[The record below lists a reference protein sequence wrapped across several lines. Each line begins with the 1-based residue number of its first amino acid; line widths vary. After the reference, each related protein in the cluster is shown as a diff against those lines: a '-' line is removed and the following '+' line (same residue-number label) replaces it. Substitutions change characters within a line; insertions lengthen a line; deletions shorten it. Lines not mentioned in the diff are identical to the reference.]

1 MSNAN
6 EGTGAVA
13 PKISGLN
20 HRVVLHAV
28 SRYPILFA
36 VVVLLSAGTAAS
48 VWFFLPLPK
57 VTAVV
62 VFHVA
67 VQPPSLLPGASSD
80 GVPFPSYKQ
89 SQASLV
95 KSRMTL
101 SSVLKQPGV
110 SGLGVVRMADNDPLS
125 WLERSLVVDP
135 KSTSELMRVTLEGE
149 DGEELVAVLRA
160 VAKVYLAN
168 ADERDNGARKRKLAK
183 LEESQQSYRA
193 EVDRY
198 QGQIDKIALALG
210 SKDGPTLAALDAIH
224 KEDLRLA
231 AHDLSVAREQFL
243 LAERELA
250 AWDAANTPKPGAV
263 DPSPVAI
270 PEAAVNRELQQ
281 DRMHLDLEA
290 AVVRAEQALT
300 KAKNDFDEGSPALV
314 AARDKLL
321 EAQAKR
327 DKYRTEQRVV
337 IETRLREIHRQ
348 TEKARRDV
356 SQHKLAGLAQ
366 RVQVNE
372 ERLETAK
379 KAIAKSNEHRIDLD
393 NYKRLSEQNEQLS
406 LQMSREVERLK
417 IELGAPPRVTLA
429 EEPYAL
435 SGLEGNRRLKY
446 ALMAGVAVFLIGFG
460 GLVGWEYR
468 SRRVTHTDEVT
479 TNLGV
484 RLLGTVPPRE
494 KAGGAQTPLARAA
507 LVEAIDTTRTMLLHG
522 APAGTVLRTLLIT
535 SAGSGEGKTSL
546 AGHLA
551 ISLARAGFNTLLVDG
566 DLQSPSAHSL
576 FDLPAGPGLCEL
588 LRGEVETTAAVRT
601 TSLPGLS
608 VLSAGA
614 VDLIARQCLI
624 GTRWRQIRQELESR
638 FDFLVIDTA
647 PLLVVSDTLL
657 LAREAD
663 GVVLSVLLGVSQV
676 SHVSVTAT
684 RLRAVGA
691 NLTGAV
697 VNGVWQDAHV
707 ASSRYGAALSRS
719 PEPTPVGAAGPAG
732 NKEAN

>member
-6 EGTGAVA
+6 EETGAA
-13 PKISGLN
+13 PPKSSGLN
-20 HRVVLHAV
+20 HRVILHAV
-28 SRYPILFA
+28 CRYPLLFA
-36 VVVLLSAGTAAS
+36 LVVLLGAGAAAS

-57 VTAVV
+57 VTAAV

-67 VQPPSLLPGASSD
+67 VQPPSLLPGAPSD

-101 SSVLKQPGV
+101 SSALKQPGV
-110 SGLGVVRMADNDPLS
+110 NGLGVVRMAGNDPLS
-125 WLERSLVVDP
+125 WLERGLTVDAKNP
-135 KSTSELMRVTLEGE
+135 SELMRVTLEGE
-149 DGEELVAVLRA
+149 DGEELVVVLQA

-183 LEESQQSYRA
+183 LEESQQAYRA

-210 SKDGPTLAALDAIH
+210 SKDGPTLAALNASD

-250 AWDAANTPKPGAV
+250 AWDAANNPKPGAAEQ
-263 DPSPVAI
+263 PVVI
-270 PEAAVNRELQQ
+270 PEGAIERELQQ
-281 DRMHLDLEA
+281 DRTLMDLEA
-290 AVVRAEQALT
+290 AVVRADQAFT
-300 KAKNDFDEGSPALV
+300 KAKKDFDEGSPALV
-314 AARDKLL
+314 GVRDKLL

-327 DKYRTEQRVV
+327 DKYRADQRAV
-337 IETRLREIHRQ
+337 IETRLREALRQ
-348 TEKARRDV
+348 AEKGRRDAL
-356 SQHKLAGLAQ
+356 QNKLAGLAQ
-366 RVQVNE
+366 RVQVAE
-372 ERLETAK
+372 ERLEGAK
-379 KAIAKSNEHRIDLD
+379 KAIAKSNEHRIDLE

-406 LQMSREVERLK
+406 QQMSREVERLK

-446 ALMAGVAVFLIGFG
+446 AMMAGVAVFLLGFG

-494 KAGGAQTPLARAA
+494 KVGEQTPLARAA

-522 APAGTVLRTLLIT
+522 APAGKILRTLIIT

-588 LRGEVETTAAVRT
+588 LRGEVETAAAVRT
-601 TSLPGLS
+601 TALPGLS

-647 PLLVVSDTLL
+647 PLLLVSDTLL

-697 VNGVWQDAHV
+697 VNGVWQDAHL
-707 ASSRYGAALSRS
+707 ASSRYGTALSRS
-719 PEPTPVGAAGPAG
+719 PEPVPVGATGPAG
-732 NKEAN
+732 NKEGN